1 MGGLL
6 VSFLEMLL
14 YCACIILV
22 AAAIAWAWRTFIG
35 PIDALVYKWGSIVVG
50 LLCIIAFV
58 IWILS
63 ALGMAGAGVYH
74 PFPAGRF

>member
-14 YCACIILV
+14 YCACVVLV
-22 AAAIAWAWRTFIG
+22 AAAISWAWRAFIG
-35 PIDALVYKWGSIVVG
+35 PIDAMVYKWGTIVVG

-63 ALGMAGAGVYH
+63 ALGLAGAGIYH
-74 PFPAGRF
+74 PFPIR